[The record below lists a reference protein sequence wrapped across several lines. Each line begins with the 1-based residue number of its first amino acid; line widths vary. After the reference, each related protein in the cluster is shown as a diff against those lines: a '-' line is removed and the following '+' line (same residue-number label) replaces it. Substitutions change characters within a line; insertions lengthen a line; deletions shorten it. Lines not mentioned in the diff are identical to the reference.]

1 MKLFDQEVEFLPK
14 KIWLSDFKFLHIK
27 EKGENNFSL
36 LINVKV

>member
-27 EKGENNFSL
+27 EH
-36 LINVKV
+36 LILKKEKIIFLS